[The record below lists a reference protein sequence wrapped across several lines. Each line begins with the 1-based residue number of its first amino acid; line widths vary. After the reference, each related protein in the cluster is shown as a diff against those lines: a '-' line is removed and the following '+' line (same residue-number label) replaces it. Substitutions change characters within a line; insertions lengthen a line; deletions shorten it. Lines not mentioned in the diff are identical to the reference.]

1 MKTATKVVQLP
12 HLNINAYEV
21 EGRPYVSMSEIVK
34 ATRPT
39 SKNTDALNKW
49 LEGAQ
54 NPSVASGSQGFPQEF
69 EGAQNFKCEVP
80 RAQGGTSVAH
90 MLSPQLAARFW
101 MSELSNRSE
110 AVVQRA
116 LKLVTLLA
124 DVALNDLCQEA
135 LGMKVTPQENLHGA
149 IRLQADL
156 EKKAPD
162 IQRLKLAIYQTLLP
176 ELKLKTIHDLPKN
189 DIHYPLFNIIKTL
202 INESV
207 YRRLD
212 EGIVE
217 GLSVVQERSPRKPG
231 NRKATKYSCLTTE
244 AQQALK
250 PVINAH
256 IVALKQIQHL
266 PATVQDI
273 KRVVTT
279 LDSVYPRYK

>member
-34 ATRPT
+34 ATRSGT
-39 SKNTDALNKW
+39 STDPLTKW
-49 LEGAQ
+49 LERAT
-54 NPSVASGSQGFPQEF
+54 NLSDVNGSQGFPQDF
-69 EGAQNFKCEVP
+69 ERATPIDVVVP
-80 RAQGGTSVAH
+80 VDNGRTTTAAKL
-90 MLSPQLAARFW
+90 LSPQLAARFW
-101 MSELSNRSE
+101 ASELSNRSE
-110 AVVQRA
+110 AVVKRA

-162 IQRLKLAIYQTLLP
+162 IQRLKLAIYQALLP

-217 GLSVVQERSPRKPG
+217 GLSVVQDRSPRKPG

>member
-34 ATRPT
+34 ATR
-39 SKNTDALNKW
+39 NTDDTRTLVKW
-49 LEGAQ
+49 LSGAAH
-54 NPSVASGSQGFPQEF
+54 PSGANESQGFPQDGC
-69 EGAQNFKCEVP
+69 GAAFDCSVP
-80 RAQGGTSVAH
+80 HESGSKHAKLLT
-90 MLSPQLAARFW
+90 PQLAARFW
-101 MSELSNRSE
+101 TSELSSKSKD
-110 AVVQRA
+110 VVQRD

-156 EKKAPD
+156 NAKAPD
-162 IQRLKLAIYQTLLP
+162 IQRLKLAIYQALMP
-176 ELKLKTIHDLPKN
+176 EMKLKTIHDLPKN
-189 DIHYPLFNIIKTL
+189 DINYPLFNVIKTL

-212 EGIVE
+212 HGVVE
-217 GLSVVQERSPRKPG
+217 GLAVVQDHSPRKYG
-231 NRKATKYSCLTTE
+231 NRKASKYSCLTSE

-266 PATVQDI
+266 PGTVQDI
-273 KRVVTT
+273 KRIVTT